1 MGPGP
6 ESAGTHGIG
15 CANTDSK
22 SQISMAIDAVAM
34 LDEAEHARRR
44 RQRFT
49 VGCRP
54 TPAVATQRGDT
65 RAAMPSPMSEP
76 FLNPMPT
83 GLRRRSFVASA
94 LAAAPLLAFPDLG
107 RAAGE
112 PPDSVAAAPEAD
124 GAARVPAI
132 DWDWVDTTRQRK
144 VPVRLYWP
152 LKAVASTSAPVPLVV
167 FSHGI
172 GGSRLGY
179 SYFGRHLATLGWASL
194 HVQHVGSDRGLWFG
208 NPFSLIGRLRNAA
221 QEAEAIQRVRD
232 LRFALDRLLDP
243 ALQHPL
249 TGRPAE
255 AIDTQR
261 IVAAGHSYGANTTLL
276 AVGARVERGQQVYD
290 FHDPRLR
297 AAILMS
303 APPFYGERDLAAILA
318 PVQLPTLHI
327 TSNDDLILI
336 PGYRSG
342 LEDRLAVYDA
352 MPDGRKALV
361 VFSQG
366 PHNIFTDRTV
376 TGGYEL
382 NQQVKGATKSL
393 AAAFLRSQFERD
405 EAALPGW
412 REHWRPIVARSAGLL
427 GATAAP
433 APVRPAPWVNAGA
446 V

>member
-1 MGPGP
+1 MPLP
-6 ESAGTHGIG
+6 IVDPSL
-15 CANTDSK
+15 N
-22 SQISMAIDAVAM
+22 
-34 LDEAEHARRR
+34 
-44 RQRFT
+44 
-49 VGCRP
+49 P
-54 TPAVATQRGDT
+54 TPA
-65 RAAMPSPMSEP
+65 
-76 FLNPMPT
+76 

-94 LAAAPLLAFPDLG
+94 LAAAPLLALPELG

-112 PPDSVAAAPEAD
+112 TPSSVDAVPEAD
-124 GAARVPAI
+124 AAARVPAI
-132 DWDWVDTTRQRK
+132 DWDWVDTARQRK

-152 LKAVASTSAPVPLVV
+152 LKAVASTTAPVPLVV

-172 GGSRLGY
+172 GSSRLGY
-179 SYFGRHLATLGWASL
+179 SYFGRHLATQGWASL
-194 HVQHVGSDRGLWFG
+194 HVQHVGSDKGLWFG

-249 TGRPAE
+249 TDRPAE
-255 AIDTQR
+255 TVDTQR

-276 AVGARVERGQQVYD
+276 AVGARVARGQQAYD
-290 FHDPRLR
+290 FHDPRFR

-303 APPFYGERDLAAILA
+303 APPFYGERDLAGILA

-327 TSNDDLILI
+327 TTNDDLIMI

-352 MPDGRKALV
+352 MPDPRKALV
-361 VFSQG
+361 VFDHGSHG
-366 PHNIFTDRTV
+366 IFTDRTV

-393 AAAFLRSQFERD
+393 AAAFLRNQFERD

-412 REHWRPIVARSAGLL
+412 REHWRGIVSRSAGLL
-427 GATAAP
+427 GSMPAP
-433 APVRPAPWVNAGA
+433 APAPPAQLVNADA
-446 V
+446 A

>member
-1 MGPGP
+1 MPLP
-6 ESAGTHGIG
+6 LPDPLLT
-15 CANTDSK
+15 
-22 SQISMAIDAVAM
+22 
-34 LDEAEHARRR
+34 
-44 RQRFT
+44 
-49 VGCRP
+49 P
-54 TPAVATQRGDT
+54 TTA
-65 RAAMPSPMSEP
+65 
-76 FLNPMPT
+76 

-94 LAAAPLLAFPDLG
+94 LAATPLLAFPELG
-107 RAAGE
+107 HAAGE
-112 PPDSVAAAPEAD
+112 PPNAVDAALEAD
-124 GAARVPAI
+124 VAARVPAI

-152 LKAVASTSAPVPLVV
+152 LKAVSSTATPVPLVV

-172 GGSRLGY
+172 GSSRLGY
-179 SYFGRHLATLGWASL
+179 SYFGRHLATQGWASL
-194 HVQHVGSDRGLWFG
+194 HVQHVGSDKGLWFG

-276 AVGARVERGQQVYD
+276 AVGARVERGQQVFD
-290 FHDPRLR
+290 FHDPRFR

-303 APPFYGERDLAAILA
+303 APPFYGERDLATILA
-318 PVQLPTLHI
+318 PARLPTLHI
-327 TSNDDLILI
+327 TSNDDLIMI

-352 MPDGRKALV
+352 MPDPRKALV
-361 VFSQG
+361 VFDHGSHG
-366 PHNIFTDRTV
+366 IFTDRTV
-376 TGGYEL
+376 TGGFEL

-393 AAAFLRSQFERD
+393 AAAFLRNQFERD

-412 REHWRPIVARSAGLL
+412 RERWRPIVSRSAGLL
-427 GATAAP
+427 GTMTAP
-433 APVRPAPWVNAGA
+433 APAQPVQMVNADS